1 MADNQ
6 AFYGFR
12 WALGYNTK
20 PQPQPIEVAV
30 ASGQNFN
37 ISGSAVN
44 FNLNVGDLVSYIA
57 AGTVTVAGGNENAQV
72 STAVYGVVVGFGGQ
86 GYFNAA
92 VNRMQRNLNL
102 PSGVVYGT
110 NVDRQSKL
118 LVVPASAGYWEA
130 DCDGVGGA
138 TASTY
143 LAYQAFI
150 GENVDHQNVGVAAT
164 LQLNPKLNI
173 ASHAAPGSAL
183 AWRIAGVSQNF
194 SNQDYTGANV
204 KLIVAVNKGQEP
216 FYTNAGI

>member
-20 PQPQPIEVAV
+20 PQPQPIEMMV

-44 FNLNVGDLVSYIA
+44 FDLNVGDLVTILA
-57 AGTVTVAGGNENAQV
+57 TGGITVAGGNENAQP
-72 STAVYGVVVGFGGQ
+72 STAVYGVVVGFGSQ
-86 GYFNAA
+86 GYYNSA
-92 VNRMQRNLNL
+92 VGRMQRALKL

-110 NVDRQSKL
+110 NVERQSKV

-138 TASTY
+138 VAST
-143 LAYQAFI
+143 LLGYQAFV
-150 GENVDHQNVGVAAT
+150 GENIDHQNVANATT

-173 ASHAAPGSAL
+173 ASHAAPFTAG
-183 AWRIAGVSQNF
+183 AWRIMQVSQNF
-194 SNQDYTGANV
+194 SNQDFSGANV
-204 KLIVAVNKGQEP
+204 KLIVGVNKGQEP
-216 FYTNAGI
+216 FYTNSGI